1 MERTFGLALAA
12 LLLSVVAYAHG
23 DKEHI
28 QGTVT
33 QISAKALTVQ
43 LANKTTKIFTVQADT
58 TFKKSGKH
66 ATLQDLRVGDRVIV
80 DVDKGKLEAEE
91 VQFGPPAAAKKAPAA
106 AEHARKG

>member
-1 MERTFGLALAA
+1 MKRTFGFVLAA

-33 QISAKALTVQ
+33 QISAKSITVQ
-43 LANKTTKIFTVQADT
+43 LANKTTKTVTVQADT
-58 TFKKSGKH
+58 AFKKSGKK
-66 ATLQDLRVGDRVIV
+66 ATLQDLQVGDRVVI

-91 VQFGPPAAAKKAPAA
+91 VQFGPPAAKKAPGAA
-106 AEHARKG
+106 AHAHKE

>member
-1 MERTFGLALAA
+1 MTRMFGFVLAA

-33 QISAKALTVQ
+33 QISAKAITVQ
-43 LANKTTKIFTVQADT
+43 LANKTTKILTVQADT
-58 TFKKSGKH
+58 AFKKSGKH
-66 ATLQDLRVGDRVIV
+66 AMFQDLKVGDRVII

-91 VQFGPPAAAKKAPAA
+91 VQFGPPAAKKAPAPS
-106 AEHARKG
+106 EHAHKN